1 MRRIHQTP
9 RIYYVRTTLGRYESL
24 VSSKSIH
31 YIYVPALDPTYI
43 ILIQLLVNYLYNKT
57 KGLIWFPLCYIHV
70 FRVLG
75 IIQKPQCFLENFVYL
90 AMWII
95 TYYVITNGPT
105 GLLLHFLENILKTT
119 TSRGGQYCTA
129 VWPDNGYKYFSTHW
143 SVPWVYILA
152 LSEYPPMISPAEND
166 PLTSIIHNSLSLLT
180 SLESV
185 QARSADPT
193 ATARTLVDRMWGK
206 INSQVPWLPSQRNAF
221 DC

>member
-95 TYYVITNGPT
+95 TYYVITNEPT

-129 VWPDNGYKYFSTHW
+129 LQCDLITDINISPHTDQSHGCIFLRFRNIHPW
-143 SVPWVYILA
+143 SVQQRMIL
-152 LSEYPPMISPAEND
+152 
-166 PLTSIIHNSLSLLT
+166 
-180 SLESV
+180 
-185 QARSADPT
+185 
-193 ATARTLVDRMWGK
+193 
-206 INSQVPWLPSQRNAF
+206 
-221 DC
+221 